1 MTLLYFIGGHEA
13 DGPLTLR
20 KWKSV
25 MQVVNGIV
33 GLQQAHRL
41 FECVV
46 DLFIDTSETQKATTE
61 GTKWQFELRLSGKPG
76 IRRERSAPRS
86 FNE

>member
-1 MTLLYFIGGHEA
+1 MTLLFFIGGHEA

-33 GLQQAHRL
+33 RLQQAHRL

>member
-1 MTLLYFIGGHEA
+1 MTFLYFIGGHEA

-41 FECVV
+41 LKYVV
-46 DLFIDTSETQKATTE
+46 DLFIDTSETQKATAE
-61 GTKWQFELRLSGKPG
+61 GTKSH
-76 IRRERSAPRS
+76 SD
-86 FNE
+86 

>member
-1 MTLLYFIGGHEA
+1 MIFLYFIVGHEA

-25 MQVVNGIV
+25 MPVVNGIV

-41 FECVV
+41 LECVV
-46 DLFIDTSETQKATTE
+46 DLFIDTSETQKATAE
-61 GTKWQFELRLSGKPG
+61 GTKWQSELRFSGKPG
-76 IRRERSAPRS
+76 IGRERSASRS
-86 FNE
+86 FDE